1 MSQNECFPVRAHTA
15 SINGCFPVRFRSFL
29 KGNIH
34 SGLHFTN
41 DVIEVGVTC
50 TRGTFVCV
58 LYVCRGVSKSLR
70 HGECN
75 VVIKKV
81 TTHKS
86 YFNGTGAQAG
96 G

>member
-1 MSQNECFPVRAHTA
+1 MYTILRC
-15 SINGCFPVRFRSFL
+15 
-29 KGNIH
+29 NIH
-34 SGLHFTN
+34 SGLYFAN

-50 TRGTFVCV
+50 VRGTFVCV
-58 LYVCRGVSKSLR
+58 LCVYRGVSKSLR

-96 G
+96 GGVQCAVYTIIRGNIHSIT